1 MNNLSF
7 LSSTAQAL
15 NRSLDQGGKEQQK
28 YVFKQP
34 LSKQNP
40 RPPIGTS
47 IERELDQHSEQKRS
61 KKKVQEPRKKIN
73 LA

>member
-15 NRSLDQGGKEQQK
+15 NRSLDQAGKEQPK
-28 YVFKQP
+28 YIFKQP

-40 RPPIGTS
+40 KPPISTS
-47 IERELDQHSEQKRS
+47 IERELDKHSEQKRS
-61 KKKVQEPRKKIN
+61 KKKTQEPRKKID